1 MSAQFSKLKSFWQNL
16 TSNQRTFIV
25 VILLLLVSI
34 FALWVVFF
42 RPKNRIKES
51 STVNTGFLLYKE
63 SGAVE
68 SKKLGSEYTEMI
80 GDEVF
85 LQTGNYIRTQS
96 GVAHI
101 LLPDN
106 SMISLDSFTE
116 IQVNLENSKVNINQ
130 ISGKTWHRVK
140 SISATT
146 SYNVETSET
155 SVSSLGTKFGIENS
169 KDITGVYVVGGTVS
183 VGQKDGKVLRSK
195 QDLKIN
201 QFAEI
206 LPPNKSDKLNVGEL
220 VSAQYQGRWYQRNIL
235 VDKIFDKQTN
245 GLSLNDILGLRI
257 NKDIQKIDSENKDV
271 TKKNNCLNL
280 LTQDLSNTKDVQLR
294 VKISSP
300 APASEFKT
308 TDTIKF
314 ESDSFDP
321 CVKKPIEKISWFLDK
336 EDRPFSTN
344 RSATLTNLSEGVH
357 TITLKAQVDRTELS
371 DTVNIVVRPEKSS
384 SSSSSSVSSSISSS
398 SSVAS
403 SSSSSSIANDSPL
416 IQSFKV
422 VDTSGNIL
430 ADGSSYN
437 TCFDSENSLYKL
449 GVTFSVVV
457 TDTQDGSL
465 TGSSLSW
472 TSNNANNSSQSTDLG
487 IGISISTQ
495 FYIPNSQNSFSH
507 IVTFTAKD
515 KGGLSVQKKFNII
528 LNKTTNTCAV

>member
-16 TSNQRTFIV
+16 TSNQRTLIV
-25 VILLLLVSI
+25 VISLLLVTI
-34 FALWVVFF
+34 FALWIVFF
-42 RPKNRIKES
+42 RPKNRIKENN
-51 STVNTGFLLYKE
+51 TVNKGFVLYKE
-63 SGAVE
+63 SGVVE
-68 SKKLGSEYTEMI
+68 SKKLGGEYTEMS
-80 GDEVF
+80 GDDVV
-85 LQTGNYIRTQS
+85 LQTGNYVRTQS

-116 IQVNLENSKVNINQ
+116 IQVNLENSQVNINQ

-140 SISATT
+140 SISATI

-155 SVSSLGTKFGIENS
+155 SVTSFGTKFGVENS
-169 KDITGVYVVGGTVS
+169 TDITGVYVVEGTVS
-183 VGQKDGKVLRSK
+183 AGQKDGKTLRSK

-201 QFAEI
+201 QFAEV
-206 LPPNKSDKLNVGEL
+206 LPPNKSDRLNVGEL
-220 VSAQYQGRWYQRNIL
+220 VSAQYQGRWYKRNIL
-235 VDKIFDKQTN
+235 IDKIFDKQTN
-245 GLSLNDILGLRI
+245 RLSLDDILGFRI

-280 LTQDLSNTKDVQLR
+280 LTQDQSNTKDTQLR

-300 APASEFKT
+300 ASASEFKT
-308 TDTIKF
+308 TDTIKL

-321 CVKKPIEKISWFLDK
+321 CIKKPVEKISWFLDK
-336 EDRPFSTN
+336 EDRPFATN
-344 RSATLTNLSEGVH
+344 KSATLTNLSEGVH
-357 TITLKAQVDRTELS
+357 TITLKALVDKTELS
-371 DTVNIVVRPEKSS
+371 DTVSIVVRAEKSS
-384 SSSSSSVSSSISSS
+384 SSSSSSVSSSSSSS
-398 SSVAS
+398 SSVVS
-403 SSSSSSIANDSPL
+403 SSSSSSTTNDPPL

-430 ADGSSYN
+430 SDGSSYN
-437 TCFDSENSLYKL
+437 TCFDSVNNLYKL
-449 GVTFSVVV
+449 GVTFSAVV

-465 TGSSLSW
+465 AGSSLSW

-495 FYIPNSQNSFSH
+495 FYIPSQNSFTH

-528 LNKTTNTCAV
+528 LNKTTNACTA